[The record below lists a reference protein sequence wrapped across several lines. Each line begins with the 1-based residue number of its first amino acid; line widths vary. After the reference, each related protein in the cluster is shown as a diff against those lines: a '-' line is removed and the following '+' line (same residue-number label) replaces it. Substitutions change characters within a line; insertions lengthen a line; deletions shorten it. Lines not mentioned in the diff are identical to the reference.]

1 MSIDVKISNEVYRKL
16 DELGKQIERITGKA
30 PTVDEVLIIL
40 IESYSKA
47 NVDPSRLDLLIDV
60 WDRLAQLDRRVERLE
75 SLSGSGKQQP
85 SRAELQQREAKPPKL
100 QEAVVQKTPVAAP
113 MQPVVQKT
121 APSPEK
127 DRFLEFMQNLAV
139 YPLEKIRKPREQV
152 DKLVSQNILEI
163 KTVSGQEVVVYKP
176 YIQELLKK
184 LPLPISEKE
193 KLNPKEKRVLETL
206 REAGEIVE
214 DSISGTIREV

>member
-1 MSIDVKISNEVYRKL
+1 MSVDVKIGGEVYRKL

-30 PTVDEVLIIL
+30 PTIDEILIIL
-40 IESYSKA
+40 IESYSRA

-75 SLSGSGKQQP
+75 SLSGAARQQP
-85 SRAELQQREAKPPKL
+85 PRVEVQQREARQQKQQEVVAQKP
-100 QEAVVQKTPVAAP
+100 PVAAP
-113 MQPVVQKT
+113 MQPVMQKAA
-121 APSPEK
+121 APPEK

-139 YPLEKIRKPREQV
+139 YPLEKIRKPREQI

-163 KTVSGQEVVVYKP
+163 KTVSGQEVVIYKP

-184 LPLPISEKE
+184 LPLPIAEKE

-214 DSISGTIREV
+214 DSISATIREV